1 MLSNLTLVCLILENQ
16 KLKAEIARLKL
27 YTQLHNIFVK
37 ELEEIIADFDNTIKG
52 TDSPY
57 EDPADIYPS

>member
-1 MLSNLTLVCLILENQ
+1 MLSTQTLVCLILENQ

-27 YTQLHNIFVK
+27 ATQIHNIFVK
-37 ELEEIIADFDNTIKG
+37 DLETIIDDFNKLTVNPLI
-52 TDSPY
+52 